1 MNSTRRIL
9 IGALAGMVSV
19 GVASASSIIS
29 FASNTVGPSI
39 TEVAYT
45 LTLNKFDTTL
55 GTLTGV
61 RLVFKGAETSSVLL
75 TNTSGGPVTFDV
87 AANADLSKFSSAANS
102 ATAADKFTGQ
112 NLTMFDTGIGSAL
125 GSCSAGGT
133 PAPGGCTPITLAGGA
148 STTLGP
154 VTVRN
159 TDAAFGLPTA
169 TVAGVFGV
177 VKTGTS
183 IANYSGVGANT
194 FTISGLTSNLITL
207 ASAGGNINAD
217 QNSTATF
224 QAAVEYTYDVRS
236 TTPEPATMALLGG
249 GLVACGFLRRRSKKS

>member
-9 IGALAGMVSV
+9 FGALAGMVSV

-29 FASNTVGPSI
+29 FASNIVGPSN

-55 GTLTGV
+55 GNLTGV
-61 RLVFKGAETSSVLL
+61 RLVFKGAETSNIVLL
-75 TNTSGGPVTFDV
+75 NTSGGSVTFDL

-112 NLTMFDTGIGSAL
+112 NLVMFDTGIGSGL
-125 GSCSAGGT
+125 GSCSNGGT
-133 PAPGGCTPITLAGGA
+133 PPPGCTPITLAGGA

-159 TDAAFGLPTA
+159 TDAVYGLPTA
-169 TVAGVFGV
+169 TFAGV
-177 VKTGTS
+177 
-183 IANYSGVGANT
+183 
-194 FTISGLTSNLITL
+194 
-207 ASAGGNINAD
+207 
-217 QNSTATF
+217 
-224 QAAVEYTYDVRS
+224 
-236 TTPEPATMALLGG
+236 
-249 GLVACGFLRRRSKKS
+249 